1 MSTIRFARLS
11 FERKLSHYADQRDA
25 IERRKAALR
34 EVIDFSTDVDALLQ
48 GTDMAGKTQKG
59 TWYFGDVQ
67 EGEDYIAARLG
78 KQTEETG
85 REPDE
90 DIEGFRQVERDDT
103 IVSFFVIDLRSS
115 VMAFEFRRDIGR
127 KAPFRILRAAFNS
140 YYGGKEEI
148 SVSPLVDKEEV
159 REEIAN
165 LERITRVK
173 FAGLTPPNPDS
184 TDSSRPMHEFLA
196 DSGIDRLL
204 LDGESDGDE
213 DDEGIDLE
221 GDVLLDGGLN
231 LAEEGYGSATVE
243 GEDAE
248 GEEKRV
254 TTDEKPIESEVDMTD
269 DDEFN
274 RQTLLAEV
282 RDALDRLEE

>member
-11 FERKLSHYADQRDA
+11 FEKKLSHYIDERDA
-25 IERRKAALR
+25 IERRKSLLR

-78 KQTEETG
+78 KQTEKKG

-90 DIEGFRQVERDDT
+90 DIEGFREIQKDDT
-103 IVSFFVIDLRSS
+103 IVSFFVIDLSTS
-115 VMAFEFRRDIGR
+115 VVAYEFRRDIGR

-140 YYGGKEEI
+140 YYGGEEEI
-148 SVSPLVDKEEV
+148 SASPLVDKEEV
-159 REEIAN
+159 REEINQLAK
-165 LERITRVK
+165 ITRVR
-173 FAGLTPPNPDS
+173 FAGLTPPNPNS
-184 TDSSRPMHEFLA
+184 TDSSRPMDEFLS

-204 LDGESDGDE
+204 FDGESDGDE
-213 DDEGIDLE
+213 DDEGIHLE
-221 GDVLLDGGLN
+221 GDPILDGGLN

-243 GEDAE
+243 GEDE
-248 GEEKRV
+248 LGEEKVV
-254 TTDEKPIESEVDMTD
+254 TTDEKPIESEVEMTEEED
-269 DDEFN
+269 YD
-274 RQTLLAEV
+274 RQNLLTEI
-282 RDALDRLEE
+282 RGALDRLED